1 MENKRHPTVG
11 TRLGEVVAEQSLWQ
25 MEIMFNRQ
33 RWYSG
38 AYPKGEGVTLVELD

>member
-1 MENKRHPTVG
+1 MERHPAVG
-11 TRLGEVVAEQSLWQ
+11 IQLGEVVAEQSLWQ

-38 AYPKGEGVTLVELD
+38 AYPKGDGVTLVNQD